1 MFLRNVHRTVVP
13 FGHYPRS
20 LLVYS
25 LTCQMN
31 KRIERQS
38 SPLPPFAGLPL
49 HSLPSTLFLR
59 RTPFPRHSLE
69 LHIFLWFPGDW
80 STTRSKFSEIA
91 QLHWRSDLK
100 SLQAGRR
107 CATNWTQIKPI
118 VNERGTVGSVTG
130 TRVAT
135 NGAIINSGNKAQ
147 SI

>member
-1 MFLRNVHRTVVP
+1 M
-13 FGHYPRS
+13 S
-20 LLVYS
+20 IELLCLLGIIRAVYS
-25 LTCQMN
+25 FTVWLVKWT
-31 KRIERQS
+31 KELS
-38 SPLPPFAGLPL
+38 DKALP
-49 HSLPSTLFLR
+49 SLPSPGSLS
-59 RTPFPRHSLE
+59 TPFPLLCSLDVPPSPRHSLE